1 MKRFLSVVIWLIA
14 LVACLLGLDHAM
26 GRHDG
31 RLKYQAFFEDKSGFD
46 VFFMGTSHV
55 MDAVYPIELWRD
67 FGMTA
72 YNFGNTAEAM
82 DATYWTL
89 RLATQY
95 HKPKAAVI
103 DVCYLD
109 RRMGESDTY
118 HFSHGFLDE
127 IPLSKLKLQ
136 GIWSVFPEGR
146 RAEFVFPLALY
157 HTRWEEIIAGGFAA
171 STNAVPCMFGAELRV
186 GRSEPSEFV
195 RTTEMN
201 IPDVESKCILAQII
215 TFCREQGIIPVL
227 TAIPYPADENQQKVI
242 NGAQVI
248 AEEYDVPF
256 LNLFDVKDLVNFE
269 TDCYDAA
276 SHLNPDGA
284 SKVTAYLGAWL
295 MEHCG
300 LEDKRG
306 EAVYSHWDAA
316 LAEYELLRDECWGSM
331 TLL

>member
-1 MKRFLSVVIWLIA
+1 MKRFISAAIWLLA
-14 LVACLLGLDHAM
+14 FAVCLLGLNHAM
-26 GRHDG
+26 GRRDG
-31 RLKYQAFFEDKSGFD
+31 RLKYQAFFEDEAGFD

-67 FGMTA
+67 FGITA

-82 DATYWTL
+82 DMTYWTL
-89 RLATQY
+89 RLAAEY
-95 HKPKAAVI
+95 HKPKVAVI

-109 RRMGESDTY
+109 RRMGEANTY
-118 HFSHGFLDE
+118 QFSHGFLDE

-136 GIWSVFPEGR
+136 AIWSVFPEGR

-157 HTRWEEIIAGGFAA
+157 HTRWEEIIAGDFAA
-171 STNAVPCMFGAELRV
+171 STSAVPCMFGAELRV

-195 RTTEMN
+195 RTTEMI
-201 IPDVESKCILAQII
+201 IPDEGSKRILAQMIS
-215 TFCREQGIIPVL
+215 FCQEQGIIPVL
-227 TAIPYPADENQQKVI
+227 TAIPYPADAYQQKII

-248 AEEYDVPF
+248 AAEYGVPF
-256 LNLFDVKDLVNFE
+256 LNLFEVKDLVDFE

-284 SKVTAYLGAWL
+284 AKVTAYLGKWL
-295 MEHCG
+295 TEQYG

-306 EAVYSHWDAA
+306 EEAYSHWDAA
-316 LAEYELLRDECWGSM
+316 LAEYELLWKERWGGM